1 MSRLLAVAIYVFE
14 HSFLFLRCC
23 EETCHVVQ
31 AFCWGL
37 WRRVSV
43 TRSVSQSGE
52 VAENVTGQL
61 FQPCL
66 VEVSWHQS
74 IMLPCMAGMPRS
86 APGASLLRS
95 SSRCERSVGKEIAPG
110 FAHLSTYVRG
120 EDICASARSALLGRP
135 PKQHMATTS
144 VAQCSDR
151 GVRADLGI
159 GATRPYSV
167 RSAITLRCGVQ
178 WSVELGLMLVNGLPR
193 FVRAQ
198 FRREGGHSRSGR
210 HAASWL
216 GRPPL

>member
-1 MSRLLAVAIYVFE
+1 MSRLLAVAIYISE

-23 EETCHVVQ
+23 KETCHVVQ

-43 TRSVSQSGE
+43 TRSGSQSGE

-120 EDICASARSALLGRP
+120 EYVCASARSALLGLP
-135 PKQHMATTS
+135 PKQHMAT
-144 VAQCSDR
+144 AQCSDR
-151 GVRADLGI
+151 GVRADFGN
-159 GATRPYSV
+159 GATRPYSA

-178 WSVELGLMLVNGLPR
+178 WSVELALMPVSGLLR

>member
-23 EETCHVVQ
+23 KETCHVVQ

-43 TRSVSQSGE
+43 TRSGSQSGE

-66 VEVSWHQS
+66 VEVLWHQS

-95 SSRCERSVGKEIAPG
+95 SSRCERSVGKEIAPA
-110 FAHLSTYVRG
+110 FAPEH
-120 EDICASARSALLGRP
+120 
-135 PKQHMATTS
+135 
-144 VAQCSDR
+144 
-151 GVRADLGI
+151 VRARRRHLRERSQRVLRAKHSIPRVLALCGSSTVNP
-159 GATRPYSV
+159 ATK
-167 RSAITLRCGVQ
+167 LC
-178 WSVELGLMLVNGLPR
+178 
-193 FVRAQ
+193 
-198 FRREGGHSRSGR
+198 
-210 HAASWL
+210 
-216 GRPPL
+216 